1 MPNDDPVAA
10 AAAVVA
16 VATPVAVVPER
27 SADEV
32 KKLAEKAAAAKAARN
47 ARAALKRKHGAGP
60 IAGSVVAPVGP
71 VGPVRPVR
79 PVGPVPASPA
89 MAVLQLQP
97 EPEPEPEPRGV
108 HMVLPVY
115 TMDTFPQAMLHLKA
129 PLIAH
134 VAAGAKL
141 TCSRPGKQP
150 LVVAVSASAS
160 TQASTQADRLA
171 AYYAAVNAVCSF
183 IAEASFYGRSV
194 VLAVG
199 NGQDEVSLDD
209 FVANE

>member
-1 MPNDDPVAA
+1 
-10 AAAVVA
+10 
-16 VATPVAVVPER
+16 
-27 SADEV
+27 
-32 KKLAEKAAAAKAARN
+32 
-47 ARAALKRKHGAGP
+47 
-60 IAGSVVAPVGP
+60 
-71 VGPVRPVR
+71 
-79 PVGPVPASPA
+79 

-97 EPEPEPEPRGV
+97 EPEPKPEPRGV

-160 TQASTQADRLA
+160 TQADRLA

-199 NGQDEVSLDD
+199 NGQDEVPLDD